1 MIIVDA
7 ISESA
12 LPAIAKIEAGL
23 FEMPLSLPA
32 LKSLFDG
39 PAFTGL
45 VSFANAN
52 LAGYLLA
59 HLTQDQLEILSL
71 GTAWQYQRQGHA
83 SLLLSVLIRNAR
95 DTACFLEVAVDNKS
109 ARDLYRGNGFVEV
122 GTRPRY
128 YRRTRGS
135 CDAVVMRRG

>member
-1 MIIVDA
+1 MINIDA
-7 ISESA
+7 ISKSA
-12 LPAIAKIEAGL
+12 LPAIAKIEAEL
-23 FEMPLSLPA
+23 FETPLSLPA

-45 VSFANAN
+45 ISFENASV
-52 LAGYLLA
+52 AGYLLA

-83 SLLLSVLIRNAR
+83 SLLLAVLIRNVH

-109 ARDLYRGNGFVEV
+109 ARNLYRKNGFVEV
-122 GTRPRY
+122 GSRPTY
-128 YRRTRGS
+128 YRRGRGS

>member
-1 MIIVDA
+1 MRPILPLCAAASIKAGHSGEAMTPIYLAPAFLGPAKQAEMIIIDA

-12 LPAIAKIEAGL
+12 LPAIAKIEAEL
-23 FEMPLSLPA
+23 FETPLSLPA

-45 VSFANAN
+45 ISFENAS

-71 GTAWQYQRQGHA
+71 GTA
-83 SLLLSVLIRNAR
+83 
-95 DTACFLEVAVDNKS
+95 
-109 ARDLYRGNGFVEV
+109 
-122 GTRPRY
+122 
-128 YRRTRGS
+128 
-135 CDAVVMRRG
+135 